1 MFARNR
7 LWFCLPLV
15 AVGSLFLGFFQAEAS
30 QDSQQTSIVETVEKN
45 GFNLS
50 MVDQNNYNAWVEFI
64 EPTIEELDWNAVRW
78 HHSLSSAAREAK
90 KLNRPIMLWTMNG
103 HPFGET

>member
-1 MFARNR
+1 MFARNW
-7 LWFCLPLV
+7 LCLCLTAAMLGSTWFGGLT
-15 AVGSLFLGFFQAEAS
+15 QAS
-30 QDSQQTSIVETVEKN
+30 QDSKQSWIAEEVEKK

-50 MVDQNNYNAWVEFI
+50 MINHENYNAWVEFI

-78 HHSLSSAAREAK
+78 HHSLGSAVKEAK
-90 KLNRPIMLWTMNG
+90 KLNRPILLWTMNG